1 MLLSALVSWW
11 VSMAIYH
18 FMVVVVSVVKF
29 QAFWQLKVKILQKD
43 IMKSGKTNKQVQ
55 GLQKG
60 EILNKTC
67 SVNFAEFSLLEV
79 IPKVLQTL
87 TV

>member
-1 MLLSALVSWW
+1 MDFYGHLSFYGSCDKCCKISSILTAQS
-11 VSMAIYH
+11 
-18 FMVVVVSVVKF
+18 
-29 QAFWQLKVKILQKD
+29 KILQKD

-55 GLQKG
+55 GPQKG

-79 IPKVLQTL
+79 IPTVLQTL